1 MVGYAKVA
9 SMTTPVKADPEPRKP
24 GRPRS
29 DEARR
34 AILDSTFELLNQQG
48 FNELSMEGI
57 AARAG
62 VSKATVYRWW
72 PNKAALV
79 IDAFLRAVEP
89 ELHFTH
95 SEPTLHSIREQMLR
109 LTRMFVGPLGKAIA
123 AVIGAGQSEPEMLE
137 SFRCHWL
144 AVRRLEARELVRDAQ
159 AAGEIRPDISPD
171 TILDLLYGA
180 LYFRLLVGHAELATE
195 YVEDIFRAIT
205 PGIVPQSKA

>member
-1 MVGYAKVA
+1 MK
-9 SMTTPVKADPEPRKP
+9 TPSQADMEPRKP

-34 AILDSTFELLNQQG
+34 AILDSTFALLNEVG

-57 AARAG
+57 AAQAG

-72 PNKAALV
+72 PNKAVLV

-95 SEPTLHSIREQMLR
+95 SEPTLQSIRAQMTR
-109 LTRMFVGPLGKAIA
+109 LVNMFVGPLGRTIA

-137 SFRCHWL
+137 AFREHWL
-144 AVRRLEARELVRDAQ
+144 AVRRLEARELVRNAQ
-159 AAGEIRPDISPD
+159 AAGEIRPDIPPD
-171 TILDLLYGA
+171 TILDMLYGA
-180 LYFRLLVGHAELATE
+180 LYFRLLVRHAPLSGDF
-195 YVEDIFRAIT
+195 VEDIFRLIT
-205 PGIVPQSKA
+205 PGMIYQSTSRPARLPE